1 MSFDTLE
8 AVSLFYLISI
18 LFFLVYFYSLMLF
31 FLFGLSISN
40 ASLAFRNL
48 IPVVL
53 SRLFARAA
61 SIENI
66 IKFAIRS
73 GFRPLFYQEFLSF
86 LAALL
91 VEIG

>member
-8 AVSLFYLISI
+8 AVSLFYLVFI

-40 ASLAFRNL
+40 ASLVFRNL

-53 SRLFARAA
+53 SRLFA
-61 SIENI
+61 
-66 IKFAIRS
+66 
-73 GFRPLFYQEFLSF
+73 
-86 LAALL
+86 
-91 VEIG
+91 